1 MLHVASI
8 IKHPGPLAKSKMLLG
23 SAAFL
28 LGIAMLTPEA
38 MAGHK
43 MMFGPQGF
51 ESQYH
56 TVASIQTHGRD
67 DEIVVLRGRL
77 TNYLYKDS
85 YEFTDESGA
94 TIEVELDDD
103 VDWSYVHKDQLI
115 EIMGEVE
122 RNMFK
127 IKIEAKNYRILETSA
142 VARANEMTEAQ
153 TSNQDAVLSEIAAQA
168 ASPLEAN
175 ALDANTLDASS
186 IDASALGTNSLDTNA
201 IEANHSATSP
211 LEAEASHSETSHSEA
226 NLATPI
232 SNAPG
237 GQQDLAVDVANLQD
251 KAQVPAPL
259 SEAQDEIELNKTDAQ
274 H

>member
-1 MLHVASI
+1 MGNEPFNIRKKAMLHVASI

-43 MMFGPQGF
+43 MLFGPQGF
-51 ESQYH
+51 ENQYH
-56 TVASIQTHGRD
+56 TIASIQTHGRD

-77 TNYLYKDS
+77 TSYLYKDS

-94 TIEVELDDD
+94 TIEVELDNDDD

-142 VARANEMTEAQ
+142 VAQAKEVTEAQ
-153 TSNQDAVLSEIAAQA
+153 TSNQDAVLSEIAAQE

-175 ALDANTLDASS
+175 TLDDSS
-186 IDASALGTNSLDTNA
+186 IDTSALETNSLDTKA
-201 IEANHSATSP
+201 IEANHSDANP
-211 LEAEASHSETSHSEA
+211 LEAEASHSEAGS
-226 NLATPI
+226 ATPI
-232 SNAPG
+232 SNASG
-237 GQQDLAVDVANLQD
+237 EQQDLAVDAANLQD
-251 KAQVPAPL
+251 KAQVPAPS
-259 SEAQDEIELNKTDAQ
+259 SESSK
-274 H
+274 

>member
-43 MMFGPQGF
+43 MLFGPQGF
-51 ESQYH
+51 ENQYH
-56 TVASIQTHGRD
+56 TISSIQTHGMD

-77 TNYLYKDS
+77 TSYLYKDS

-103 VDWSYVHKDQLI
+103 VDWSSVHNDQLI

-142 VARANEMTEAQ
+142 VARAKEMTEAQ
-153 TSNQDAVLSEIAAQA
+153 TSNQDAVLSEIAAQE

-175 ALDANTLDASS
+175 SLD
-186 IDASALGTNSLDTNA
+186 TNSLDTNA
-201 IEANHSATSP
+201 IEENHSAANP
-211 LEAEASHSETSHSEA
+211 LEAKASHSEAGS
-226 NLATPI
+226 ATPI
-232 SNAPG
+232 SNASLEK
-237 GQQDLAVDVANLQD
+237 QDLSVDVANHQD
-251 KAQVPAPL
+251 KAQVPAPS
-259 SEAQDEIELNKTDAQ
+259 SESSR
-274 H
+274 

>member
-43 MMFGPQGF
+43 MLFGPQGF
-51 ESQYH
+51 ENQYH
-56 TVASIQTHGRD
+56 TIASIQTHGRD

-77 TNYLYKDS
+77 TSYLYKDS

-142 VARANEMTEAQ
+142 VARAKEMTEAQ
-153 TSNQDAVLSEIAAQA
+153 TSNQDAVLSEIAAQE
-168 ASPLEAN
+168 ASPL
-175 ALDANTLDASS
+175 
-186 IDASALGTNSLDTNA
+186 DASALETNSLDTNA
-201 IEANHSATSP
+201 IEANHSAANP
-211 LEAEASHSETSHSEA
+211 LEAEASHSEAGS
-226 NLATPI
+226 ATPI
-232 SNAPG
+232 SNASLE
-237 GQQDLAVDVANLQD
+237 QQDLAVDVANHQD
-251 KAQVPAPL
+251 KAQVPAPSL
-259 SEAQDEIELNKTDAQ
+259 ESSR
-274 H
+274 

>member
-1 MLHVASI
+1 MGNEPFNIRKKAMLHVASI

-43 MMFGPQGF
+43 MLFGPQGF
-51 ESQYH
+51 ENQYH
-56 TVASIQTHGRD
+56 TIASIQTHGRD

-77 TNYLYKDS
+77 TSYLYKDS

-142 VARANEMTEAQ
+142 VAQAKEVTEAQ
-153 TSNQDAVLSEIAAQA
+153 TSNQDAVLSEIAAQE

-175 ALDANTLDASS
+175 TLDDSS
-186 IDASALGTNSLDTNA
+186 IDTSALETNSLDTNA
-201 IEANHSATSP
+201 IEANHSEANP
-211 LEAEASHSETSHSEA
+211 LEAEASHSEAGS
-226 NLATPI
+226 ATPI
-232 SNAPG
+232 SNASG
-237 GQQDLAVDVANLQD
+237 EQQDLAVDAANLQD
-251 KAQVPAPL
+251 KAQVPAPS
-259 SEAQDEIELNKTDAQ
+259 SESSK
-274 H
+274 

>member
-43 MMFGPQGF
+43 MLFGPQGF
-51 ESQYH
+51 ENQYH
-56 TVASIQTHGRD
+56 TIASIQTHGMD

-77 TNYLYKDS
+77 TSYLYKDS

-142 VARANEMTEAQ
+142 VARAKEMTEAQ
-153 TSNQDAVLSEIAAQA
+153 TSNQDAVLSEIAAQE
-168 ASPLEAN
+168 ASPL
-175 ALDANTLDASS
+175 
-186 IDASALGTNSLDTNA
+186 DASALETNSLDTNA
-201 IEANHSATSP
+201 IEANHSAANP
-211 LEAEASHSETSHSEA
+211 LEAEASHSEAGS
-226 NLATPI
+226 ATPI
-232 SNAPG
+232 SNASLE
-237 GQQDLAVDVANLQD
+237 QQDLAVDVANHQD
-251 KAQVPAPL
+251 KAQVPAPSL
-259 SEAQDEIELNKTDAQ
+259 ESSR
-274 H
+274 

>member
-1 MLHVASI
+1 MGNEPLNIRKKAMLHVASI

-43 MMFGPQGF
+43 MLFGPQGF
-51 ESQYH
+51 ENQYH
-56 TVASIQTHGRD
+56 TIASIQTHGMD

-77 TNYLYKDS
+77 TSYLYKDS

-142 VARANEMTEAQ
+142 VARTKEMTEAQ
-153 TSNQDAVLSEIAAQA
+153 TSNQDAVLSEIAVQE

-175 ALDANTLDASS
+175 SLNT
-186 IDASALGTNSLDTNA
+186 SALETNSLDTND
-201 IEANHSATSP
+201 IEANHSAASP
-211 LEAEASHSETSHSEA
+211 LETEASHSEAGST
-226 NLATPI
+226 TPI
-232 SNAPG
+232 SNASLE
-237 GQQDLAVDVANLQD
+237 QQDLAVDVANHQD
-251 KAQVPAPL
+251 KAQVPAPS
-259 SEAQDEIELNKTDAQ
+259 SESSR
-274 H
+274 